1 MMILQVKPERWM
13 CAATAFAMVLDI
25 PVLDFIAMV
34 GHDGSE
40 IIFPKLDEPRNRRGH
55 NIYDFIDFGLN
66 YGITVTPV
74 PLRPVIDS
82 GCGHVYEM
90 RSREANWKHFID
102 QIQRSRGV
110 IECSGLTTGHMVGYD
125 HGTIFD
131 PDGEVFTYS
140 REACE
145 ERGLGTYLLWRV
157 DELQA

>member
-1 MMILQVKPERWM
+1 M
-13 CAATAFAMVLDI
+13 CAATAFAMVLNI
-25 PVLDFIAMV
+25 SVANFISLV

-55 NIYDFIDFGLN
+55 NIYDFINVALDYGL
-66 YGITVTPV
+66 TATPL

-82 GCGHVYEM
+82 GCGFVHEM
-90 RSREANWKHFID
+90 DSGDKNWERFIR
-102 QIQRSRGV
+102 QIHHSRGV
-110 IECSGLTTGHMVGYD
+110 IECSSLSTGHMVGYD

-131 PDGEVFTYS
+131 PDGAVFPYT

-157 DELQA
+157 DELGE